1 MSERPEHLEIEQGA
15 WLPRQRIAAT
25 AVVEDV
31 RSDRHGL
38 VSLPNGKKSIG
49 FLDQRETNGS
59 LELRPGLEVK
69 VEMNPY
75 DMSRARIVGL
85 VGR

>member
-1 MSERPEHLEIEQGA
+1 MA
-15 WLPRQRIAAT
+15 RQRIAAL
-25 AVVEDV
+25 ALVVDV

-49 FLDQRETNGS
+49 FLDERETEGS
-59 LELRPGLEVK
+59 VELRPGLKVK

-75 DMSRARIVGL
+75 DMSRARIVG
-85 VGR
+85 VADQ